1 MKESIFKAPKRPE
14 KISDQI
20 IAQIRDI
27 ILAGDLKPGDKLGSE
42 KELIAQFGVSKG
54 TLREALRVLEAMGL
68 VEIRKGLAGGVFIA
82 EVDMK
87 TTIHSIINFL
97 HFKAVSIKD
106 ITMLRF
112 FVEPFIVRIAAS
124 NIAPEDIEKLK
135 AMIGNEVGEPR
146 NHHINKGE
154 IKKGISF
161 HRYLARLTHNPI
173 LILIMDFVDN
183 LLTDMKSQ
191 LDLGQEFYDKVKSS
205 HRRVLECLSRGDADG
220 AEKEIILD
228 LVSVGKAMAEMSG
241 TPYFDP
247 AILNLSPTVNGTTD
261 DGALDPT
268 LFNLT
273 SHLSAILKDQDISA
287 QPSNGIILKHVGS
300 GDLYMIVMKDK
311 KKTDKRKQDK

>member
-1 MKESIFKAPKRPE
+1 MDSRFTAPKRPE

-42 KELIAQFGVSKG
+42 KELIAQFGVSKA

-106 ITMLRF
+106 ITMLRY
-112 FVEPFIVRIAAS
+112 FVEPFIVRIAAQ
-124 NIAPEDIEKLK
+124 NATEQDIQKLK
-135 AMIGNEVGEPR
+135 VMISNEIDEPR
-146 NHHINKGE
+146 PSLDLNKQD

-183 LLTDMKSQ
+183 LLSDMKSQ
-191 LDLGQEFYDKVKSS
+191 LHLGEEFYDRVKKSHGKVLDCLIKKD
-205 HRRVLECLSRGDADG
+205 LEG
-220 AEKEIILD
+220 AERELTADIL
-228 LVSVGKAMAEMSG
+228 SVGHYMAEMAG
-241 TPYFDP
+241 TPHFDP
-247 AILNLSPTVNGTTD
+247 AMLGQPPRFLH
-261 DGALDPT
+261 
-268 LFNLT
+268 LT
-273 SHLSAILKDQDISA
+273 SQFEELIDISRLLNDNSLFTDPN
-287 QPSNGIILKHVGS
+287 QRLVLRHVGT
-300 GDLYMIVMKDK
+300 GNLYVLLL
-311 KKTDKRKQDK
+311 KQGKGIPENKNSSIQK

>member
-42 KELIAQFGVSKG
+42 KELISQFGVSKG

-68 VEIRKGLAGGVFIA
+68 VEIRKGLSGGVFIA

-112 FVEPFIVRIAAS
+112 FVEPFIVRLAAA
-124 NIAPEDIEKLK
+124 NITEEDINKLK
-135 AMIGNEVGEPR
+135 AMISNEIGEPR
-146 NHHINKGE
+146 NNANKGE

-191 LDLGQEFYDKVKSS
+191 LDLGDEFYKKVKTS
-205 HRRVLECLSRGDADG
+205 HRRVLECLSSGDADG

-228 LVSVGKAMAEMSG
+228 LLTVGKAMAEMSG
-241 TPYFDP
+241 TPEFDP
-247 AILNLSPTVNGTTD
+247 ATLGLGLDILQTGKGGNGYQ
-261 DGALDPT
+261 PMISR
-268 LFNLT
+268 LT
-273 SHLSAILKDQDISA
+273 NHLPKIMEKEGISGEV
-287 QPSNGIILKHVGS
+287 SNGVILKHVGS
-300 GDLYMIVMKDK
+300 GDLYMMVLKDK
-311 KKTDKRKQDK
+311 NKSNPTSSAK